1 MNKLLLL
8 LTLLTIMLPLQA
20 QEKRIFVTKD
30 ANGVLIF
37 SDSPQ
42 PGAQEVNLTSRPNIM
57 ESVDPSLPAR
67 KPIEV
72 EPFKIEITQPEN
84 NGTVRDNTGS
94 VYVSGRIPPMFQ
106 RGLQVRLVVDG
117 TPLSE
122 PQNKATFI
130 LRDIDR
136 GEHKLQM
143 ELFDQSG
150 KLIATSPVT
159 TFYLHRASVINPN

>member
-8 LTLLTIMLPLQA
+8 LTLLIIMLPLQA

-30 ANGVLIF
+30 ANGVLVF

-42 PGAQEVNLTSRPNIM
+42 PGAEEVNLTSRPKIM
-57 ESVDPSLPAR
+57 ESTGTNLPDR
-67 KPIEV
+67 KPVEP
-72 EPFKIEITQPEN
+72 EPFKIEIVQPEN
-84 NGTVRDNTGS
+84 HGTVRDNTGS
-94 VYVSGRIPPMFQ
+94 VYVSGRITPMFK

-117 TPLSE
+117 SPLSE

-130 LRDIDR
+130 LRDVNR
-136 GEHKLQM
+136 GEHTLQM

>member
-8 LTLLTIMLPLQA
+8 LTLLVIMLPLQA

-30 ANGVLIF
+30 ANGVLVF

-42 PGAQEVNLTSRPNIM
+42 PGAEEVNLTSRPNVM
-57 ESVDPSLPAR
+57 ESTGTNLPAR
-67 KPIEV
+67 KPVEV
-72 EPFKIEITQPEN
+72 EPFKIEIAQPEN

-94 VYVSGRIPPMFQ
+94 VYVSGRITPMFQ

-130 LRDIDR
+130 LRDVDR
-136 GEHKLQM
+136 GEHTLQM

-159 TFYLHRASVINPN
+159 TFYLHRASIINPN